1 MNNPNTHP
9 APAMVYG
16 GAPSFDDAP
25 DPFTVIADLRAGLD
39 VAKRLR
45 EHLPADAPELQQADD
60 TIAAMEAAL
69 DAAEPTPKPFTI
81 ITERMAMADELATL
95 RADNDARGQVI
106 EQLRAER
113 DELKTTMTLIR
124 QAVESTPFANGGRSP
139 WDAITQLDGARRAL
153 VADRD
158 AFAAELDTVRS
169 ERDEARAELAKAEH
183 TIGTMAVRL
192 DIANADFERQ
202 QRLTALFVRVLR
214 EMTPGA
220 E

>member
-45 EHLPADAPELQQADD
+45 EHLPSDAPELQQADD

-69 DAAEPTPKPFTI
+69 DAADVVPTPDPGGMI
-81 ITERMAMADELATL
+81 VAYHAAIDELATL
-95 RADNDARGQVI
+95 RADNDARGEMI
-106 EQLRAER
+106 EQLRAG
-113 DELKTTMTLIR
+113 L
-124 QAVESTPFANGGRSP
+124 AN
-139 WDAITQLDGARRAL
+139 
-153 VADRD
+153 ADRRNE
-158 AFAAELDTVRS
+158 ALAAELDAVRS
-169 ERDEARAELAKAEH
+169 ERDAAWAELTKAEH